1 MSSVPG
7 VVKYLAT
14 AVCKDHLMIP
24 KSKPF
29 LSNLFVG
36 RLHCFQIYH
45 SERFELTFELDQ
57 MKGRV

>member
-1 MSSVPG
+1 MSSAPG

-14 AVCKDHLMIP
+14 AVWKDHLMIP

-36 RLHCFQIYH
+36 RLFPYIPLGTI
-45 SERFELTFELDQ
+45 RIDFGLGQ
-57 MKGRV
+57 MKGV